1 MKTINPAFNQPL
13 QEYSEYSVEEMEA
26 RLQLAHHT
34 FPTWAQTSFKER
46 AKCMFLL
53 AKALR
58 AEIASLSQLMTLEM
72 GKPITQAEAEIEKCA
87 TVCDFYAENAESFL
101 QEERIV
107 TEAQKSVIRF
117 EPLGLILGIMPWNFP
132 FWQVFRFIAPT
143 LMAGNTILLKHASNV
158 SGCALAIENLVKKA
172 GFPNGVFKVLLTPPS
187 SVQKL
192 IEDDRVKAV
201 TLTGSEAAGI
211 AVGAAAGKALK
222 KTVLELGG
230 SDPFIVLEDADLNVC
245 VPKAVRAR
253 LNNAGQSCIAA
264 KRFIVVQSLYDNFCK
279 ELVQQVQKVK
289 IGDPLERDTEMGPL
303 ARKDLVDSV
312 ESQVQQSVAKGA
324 KLLYG
329 GQRIAREGFYYQP
342 TILADVKEGMPAFD
356 EETFGPVFAIIK
368 ARDTEHAIALANE
381 SSFGLG
387 ASLWTQNLAHAEQI
401 ASQIQGGSV
410 FVNTQTVS
418 NIHLP
423 FGGVKRSGYGREL
436 SHYGIKEFV
445 NIKTIYIN

>member
-58 AEIASLSQLMTLEM
+58 TEIASLSQLMTLEM